1 MMRADALVLDASLRM
16 ALVTVRSLGRRGL
29 AVAAAETHPE
39 APAFV
44 SRWCQ
49 GGFVFPAQEGT
60 DGYDALLEQWL
71 DRTGARVLFASH
83 DATIALLRRHRARL
97 ERSEEHTSELQSP
110 CNLVCRLLLE
120 KKNMTECS
128 VLHTGGSLTQSSSRC
143 NPKCSTSW
151 RVDCIQSQRS

>member
-1 MMRADALVLDASLRM
+1 MTREGSAAAVQRPIPAQFLPGSSAMMRCDALVLDASLRQ

-83 DATIALLRRHRARL
+83 DATIALLRRHRAR
-97 ERSEEHTSELQSP
+97 
-110 CNLVCRLLLE
+110 
-120 KKNMTECS
+120 
-128 VLHTGGSLTQSSSRC
+128 
-143 NPKCSTSW
+143 
-151 RVDCIQSQRS
+151 